1 MASGSGGGN
10 SYRPPSPE
18 PIPLQDLSRPRG
30 ERQDG
35 YENSNLS
42 PHTSRSRSLLRGGN
56 LGAEIGR
63 RISTHR
69 ARKSYDRVRED
80 SPPQFSPPPPVP
92 VIPDLQ
98 VPNYQDGQQ
107 SAIPTLVEVRQG
119 LTEAFG
125 GDGGTGNWLPPRRQ
139 NEPVS
144 PWVADDDDDLPETFP
159 SFEISREDHSAHLT
173 DPLNMQPMSG
183 FTHKK
188 NLSSH
193 SMKFA
198 PGSSLGEDLH
208 SAAEEGLGGGTGT
221 RSRSGSTATRSGS
234 LSKNRSLSPGSSPVR
249 RVSVAVQN
257 MAQRVVNVSNDPE
270 VVEQTLRRRSSSKSH
285 RDAPR
290 RPTVPAIE
298 IYALDDTE
306 HSDAEEKPTT
316 PLRRS
321 QRPNNLPWN
330 VQSNPLRGNT
340 FRVFSSKNP
349 LRIFLCDILVHP

>member
-1 MASGSGGGN
+1 MASSSGRN
-10 SYRPPSPE
+10 SYRPASPE
-18 PIPLQDLSRPRG
+18 PIPLQDLSRSRG
-30 ERQDG
+30 ERQDD
-35 YENSNLS
+35 YETSNLS

-80 SPPQFSPPPPVP
+80 SPPQFSPPPVP
-92 VIPDLQ
+92 MVPDLQ
-98 VPNYQDGQQ
+98 VPHYHDGQQ
-107 SAIPTLVEVRQG
+107 LAIPTAGEVRQG

-125 GDGGTGNWLPPRRQ
+125 GNGETGSWLPPRRH

-144 PWVADDDDDLPETFP
+144 PWVADDDDELPGTFP
-159 SFEISREDHSAHLT
+159 SFESREDDSVHLT
-173 DPLNMQPMSG
+173 DPSNMQPMSG
-183 FTHKK
+183 FRHKK

-193 SMKFA
+193 SVKFA
-198 PGSSLGEDLH
+198 PGSSLGDDLH
-208 SAAEEGLGGGTGT
+208 SAAEEGLGGGAGI

-234 LSKNRSLSPGSSPVR
+234 LSRIRSLSPGASPVR

-285 RDAPR
+285 RDAPG
-290 RPTVPAIE
+290 RPSVPAIE
-298 IYALDDTE
+298 IHALDDTE
-306 HSDAEEKPTT
+306 PSDAEEKPST

-321 QRPNNLPWN
+321 QRPSNSPWH

-340 FRVFSSKNP
+340 LRVFSPTNP
-349 LRIFLCDILVHP
+349 LRLFLCDVLVHP

>member
-1 MASGSGGGN
+1 MASSSGRN

-18 PIPLQDLSRPRG
+18 PIPLQDLSKSRG
-30 ERQDG
+30 DRQND

-80 SPPQFSPPPPVP
+80 SPPQLPPPPVST
-92 VIPDLQ
+92 VPDLQ
-98 VPNYQDGQQ
+98 VPHYHDGQQ
-107 SAIPTLVEVRQG
+107 SAIPTAGEVRQG
-119 LTEAFG
+119 LTQAFG
-125 GDGGTGNWLPPRRQ
+125 GNGETGSWLPPRRH

-144 PWVADDDDDLPETFP
+144 PWVADDDDDLPGTFP
-159 SFEISREDHSAHLT
+159 SFEDDSVHLT
-173 DPLNMQPMSG
+173 DPSNMQPMSG
-183 FTHKK
+183 FRHKK

-193 SMKFA
+193 SVKFA
-198 PGSSLGEDLH
+198 PGSSLGDDLH
-208 SAAEEGLGGGTGT
+208 SAAEEGLGGGVGI

-234 LSKNRSLSPGSSPVR
+234 LSRMRSLSPGASPVR

-285 RDAPR
+285 RDAPGH
-290 RPTVPAIE
+290 PSVPAIE
-298 IYALDDTE
+298 IHALDDTE
-306 HSDAEEKPTT
+306 PSDAEEKPST
-316 PLRRS
+316 PLKRS
-321 QRPNNLPWN
+321 QRPSNSPWH

-340 FRVFSSKNP
+340 LRVFSPTNP
-349 LRIFLCDILVHP
+349 LRLFLCDVLVHP